1 MCNLSDESK
10 QFEMTPPSSN
20 LSSLF
25 PTGRAVRNP
34 FGKVYFVVIL
44 KGKAMVRIDGKSM
57 LLPERTFLFLP
68 PGHLLLRLSCTQ
80 DFLFQYLSFS
90 FDFLSDFPLLLK
102 ADISNQVTNAPCLPM
117 SPEDFSLIKMYY
129 HFIYHR
135 YLDAECPS
143 EVIKGM
149 LFSLV
154 LEVCRLYSGRNI
166 SVEMSRQD
174 KLVDGFF
181 SLLHKYCTQERMA
194 AFYASRLCISDKY
207 LMRSIKKQTGQTF
220 HYWMADFI
228 LREAKL
234 MLRSTDLSVT
244 EIADKLSFPNSSS
257 FARFFRKYTGFSPV
271 QFRNEA

>member
-1 MCNLSDESK
+1 
-10 QFEMTPPSSN
+10 
-20 LSSLF
+20 
-25 PTGRAVRNP
+25 
-34 FGKVYFVVIL
+34 
-44 KGKAMVRIDGKSM
+44 MVRIDGKKHACC
-57 LLPERTFLFLP
+57 PN
-68 PGHLLLRLSCTQ
+68 GLSCFFRRGIYSSGFRVRRI
-80 DFLFQYLSFS
+80 FLFQYLSFS

-143 EVIKGM
+143 EAIKGM

-154 LEVCRLYSGRNI
+154 LEVCRMYSGRNI

-228 LREAKL
+228 LR
-234 MLRSTDLSVT
+234 RSQTDA
-244 EIADKLSFPNSSS
+244 EIN
-257 FARFFRKYTGFSPV
+257 GFECHRDSG
-271 QFRNEA
+271 

>member
-1 MCNLSDESK
+1 
-10 QFEMTPPSSN
+10 
-20 LSSLF
+20 
-25 PTGRAVRNP
+25 
-34 FGKVYFVVIL
+34 
-44 KGKAMVRIDGKSM
+44 
-57 LLPERTFLFLP
+57 
-68 PGHLLLRLSCTQ
+68 
-80 DFLFQYLSFS
+80 
-90 FDFLSDFPLLLK
+90 
-102 ADISNQVTNAPCLPM
+102 M

-154 LEVCRLYSGRNI
+154 LEVCRMYSGRNI

-257 FARFFRKYTGFSPV
+257 FARFSVNIQASRLFSSEMKHKLFM
-271 QFRNEA
+271 QG

>member
-1 MCNLSDESK
+1 
-10 QFEMTPPSSN
+10 
-20 LSSLF
+20 
-25 PTGRAVRNP
+25 
-34 FGKVYFVVIL
+34 
-44 KGKAMVRIDGKSM
+44 MVRIDGKSM

-68 PGHLLLRLSCTQ
+68 PGHLLLRFSCTQ

-154 LEVCRLYSGRNI
+154 LEVCRMYSGRNI

>member
-1 MCNLSDESK
+1 
-10 QFEMTPPSSN
+10 
-20 LSSLF
+20 
-25 PTGRAVRNP
+25 
-34 FGKVYFVVIL
+34 
-44 KGKAMVRIDGKSM
+44 MVRIDGKSM

-135 YLDAECPS
+135 YSDAECPS

-154 LEVCRLYSGRNI
+154 LEVCR
-166 SVEMSRQD
+166 VE
-174 KLVDGFF
+174 
-181 SLLHKYCTQERMA
+181 
-194 AFYASRLCISDKY
+194 I
-207 LMRSIKKQTGQTF
+207 
-220 HYWMADFI
+220 
-228 LREAKL
+228 
-234 MLRSTDLSVT
+234 
-244 EIADKLSFPNSSS
+244 
-257 FARFFRKYTGFSPV
+257 FR
-271 QFRNEA
+271 

>member
-34 FGKVYFVVIL
+34 LGKIYFVVIL

-117 SPEDFSLIKMYY
+117 SPEDFSLIKM
-129 HFIYHR
+129 
-135 YLDAECPS
+135 PN
-143 EVIKGM
+143 V
-149 LFSLV
+149 
-154 LEVCRLYSGRNI
+154 
-166 SVEMSRQD
+166 RQ
-174 KLVDGFF
+174 
-181 SLLHKYCTQERMA
+181 
-194 AFYASRLCISDKY
+194 
-207 LMRSIKKQTGQTF
+207 
-220 HYWMADFI
+220 
-228 LREAKL
+228 
-234 MLRSTDLSVT
+234 
-244 EIADKLSFPNSSS
+244 KLSKGCCSLWYWKC
-257 FARFFRKYTGFSPV
+257 AGCIRVEIFR
-271 QFRNEA
+271 